1 MKTLITRF
9 KTPVAL
15 AFALFASLAFFSGSY
30 ADDSAVSS
38 GQFTGMNDHT
48 VSGTVS
54 IVKTEAGYEIVM
66 ADNFLFDGAPDPKVA
81 FGKDGEYDAATQIEP
96 LQSDSGAQR
105 YIVPASIDVL
115 QFNEVHIWCEQF
127 SVGLAIA
134 PLN

>member
-1 MKTLITRF
+1 MKTLFTRF

-15 AFALFASLAFFSGSY
+15 ALALFASLAFFSGSY

-54 IVKTEAGYEIVM
+54 IVKTDAGYEIVM

-81 FGKDGEYDAATQIEP
+81 LGKDGEYDAATQIEP
-96 LQSDSGAQR
+96 LKSDSGAQR